1 MNGAIMV
8 ELRFFG
14 ASMFWGML
22 LLVIYDMLR
31 ILRRV
36 VNHNGFFI
44 AIQDILY
51 WVTCSLLI
59 FHMMYQQNNG
69 IIRGFSIL
77 AMILGMLIYH
87 AGISDLL
94 VYFISE
100 ILNNIIKFIGK
111 LIALL
116 FMPLRIIFNKI
127 GKLFVWL
134 FLKIKKINHYL
145 LKSLKNVFKT
155 SKIAVSENE
164 KGD

>member
-1 MNGAIMV
+1 MNDAIMV

-14 ASMFWGML
+14 ASIFWGML
-22 LLVIYDMLR
+22 LLIIYDMLR

-36 VNHNGFFI
+36 VKHNGFFI

-77 AMILGMLIYH
+77 AMLIGMLIYH
-87 AGISDLL
+87 AQISDLV
-94 VYFISE
+94 VYVISE
-100 ILNNIIKFIGK
+100 ILNKTIKLIGK

-116 FMPLRIIFNKI
+116 FMPIRIILNKT
-127 GKLFVWL
+127 GRLFRWL
-134 FLKIKKINHYL
+134 FLKIKKIGHYL
-145 LKSLKNVFKT
+145 IKSLKNAFKT